1 MTFELPKLDYSNEAL
16 SPIMSQETLELHHGK
31 HHQTYITN
39 LNNFIKD
46 TDMAEMSLEDIIV
59 KSSKDNSKAGIFNN
73 ASQHWNHN
81 LFWKCMKPKGGG
93 NIPSKLEKKIVEDFG
108 SVEKFKDQFKQAG
121 ITQFGSGW
129 CWLSLNNDKLV
140 VTKTANAANPLIDN
154 LKPILGCDVWE
165 HSYYIDYRNR
175 RPEYLD
181 KFVDNLIDW
190 EFVEISNFLNLI
202 NPTVLNETIK
212 PFLRTYPKGEGPFPL
227 LLIVH
232 SSGGAD
238 EFTANWLEFMRDQQK
253 PLLDM
258 GIATMYLDNFSARGA
273 KHTYTDQSKA
283 SIWSTYIDVFMALE
297 YLSKN

>member
-1 MTFELPKLDYSNEAL
+1 MTFELPKLNYSNEAW

-46 TDMAEMSLEDIIV
+46 TDMAEMSLEDIIL

-93 NIPSKLEKKIVEDFG
+93 NIPAKLEKKIIEDFG
-108 SVEKFKDQFKQAG
+108 SVEKFKDEFKQAG

-140 VTKTANAANPLIDN
+140 VTKTANAANPLIEN
-154 LKPILGCDVWE
+154 MKPLLGCDVWE

-190 EFVEISNFLNLI
+190 EFVES
-202 NPTVLNETIK
+202 
-212 PFLRTYPKGEGPFPL
+212 
-227 LLIVH
+227 LLI
-232 SSGGAD
+232 
-238 EFTANWLEFMRDQQK
+238 
-253 PLLDM
+253 
-258 GIATMYLDNFSARGA
+258 
-273 KHTYTDQSKA
+273 
-283 SIWSTYIDVFMALE
+283 
-297 YLSKN
+297 